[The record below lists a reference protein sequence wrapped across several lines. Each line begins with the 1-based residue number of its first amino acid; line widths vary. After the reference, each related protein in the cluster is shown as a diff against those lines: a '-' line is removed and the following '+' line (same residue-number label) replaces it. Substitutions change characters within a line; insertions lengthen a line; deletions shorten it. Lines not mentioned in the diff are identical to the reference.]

1 MCWRGLLTK
10 LLCTPFENR
19 EGWLIA
25 VTLYQGTHYMCE
37 FDTESRKLQKQEM
50 SERQKEMTYWGWKFE
65 QYVTAGAY
73 SIHHLLTF
81 AIFLCQMIKYKTY
94 V

>member
-1 MCWRGLLTK
+1 
-10 LLCTPFENR
+10 
-19 EGWLIA
+19 
-25 VTLYQGTHYMCE
+25 MCE

-73 SIHHLLTF
+73 SISHLLTF
-81 AIFLCQMIKYKTY
+81 AIFLCQMIKYKTCVKRSHFTIY
-94 V
+94 VFQVKPFFFPHMHVLQVHVYIR